1 MHGNILSFFH
11 GKDKSVTCDADRVG
25 RNQDAATKEGHE
37 VMAIKA
43 FGNIIFTLAR
53 ISAVTIG
60 LMVVDGMF
68 QQMFVDWH
76 FATGRAFATF
86 PQYCYNIP
94 ILGCYP
100 VWVAWEI
107 MFAVLLVPYLCAE
120 ALQMYYHHEAERLRG
135 STPPP
140 AVPSKESA

>member
-1 MHGNILSFFH
+1 
-11 GKDKSVTCDADRVG
+11 
-25 RNQDAATKEGHE
+25 
-37 VMAIKA
+37 MAIKA
-43 FGNIIFTLAR
+43 FGGIIFTLAR

-76 FATGRAFATF
+76 FATGKAFATF

-100 VWVAWEI
+100 MWEAWEI
-107 MFAVLLVPYLCAE
+107 MFAVLLAPYLCAE
-120 ALQMYYHHEAERLRG
+120 ALQMYYHHEAERLRV
-135 STPPP
+135 STSSQA
-140 AVPSKESA
+140 AVPSKEASP